1 MHLIPTCR
9 PWQRQYR
16 LWHLLATVQ
25 RELVSERTRKGRPQA
40 HGLSPP
46 VKRRQSQACQ
56 PEKMNPNHYSESFVW
71 RGRGKRCFLFFCRKY
86 WGDHGPYWVGKR
98 LPGHWLETQ
107 IMPYSTTSWWS
118 PLSTD
123 CQGCQLAHCESFCS
137 ATQQKTLISY
147 ISLVNR

>member
-71 RGRGKRCFLFFCRKY
+71 KGKEMFSLLLQEILRWSWTLLGGQAPSRSLARNPDNAILHNFLMKSPQ
-86 WGDHGPYWVGKR
+86 HR
-98 LPGHWLETQ
+98 LSG
-107 IMPYSTTSWWS
+107 
-118 PLSTD
+118 LSTGSLWKLLLSHTTKD
-123 CQGCQLAHCESFCS
+123 TDFLHQLS
-137 ATQQKTLISY
+137 
-147 ISLVNR
+147 